1 MTATTASSTS
11 IGIITASQK
20 KLCKSP
26 YFDDSKDSDSGS
38 SDSDTESYESYEG
51 KGMRLFEVA
60 GLQAAL
66 QSVCCKECGGGPVVL
81 REDFSKWQGL
91 CTQPHLFCES
101 CSCVAPSVGTSK
113 VVEVNR
119 KAVFAK
125 QVFGRYLF
133 ESSNALRHAR
143 LATTTVKECVCQ
155 KEEER
160 FGRQTSEEGVMYARG
175 AFDAPSDDAPGPS
188 KRAKRK

>member
-81 REDFSKWQGL
+81 REDFSTPLLWA
-91 CTQPHLFCES
+91 
-101 CSCVAPSVGTSK
+101 CVAPSVGTSK
-113 VVEVNR
+113 VLEVNR

-125 QVFGRYLF
+125 QVFRRYLF
-133 ESSNALRHAR
+133 ESSNAGHHHCQGMCMPSMPEGRGKVW
-143 LATTTVKECVCQ
+143 TTNIRRCYVRMWSFRC
-155 KEEER
+155 
-160 FGRQTSEEGVMYARG
+160 
-175 AFDAPSDDAPGPS
+175 AF
-188 KRAKRK
+188 